1 MTRSKLKADEDVIN
15 MAKYKTKDEI
25 LKDIADTNRRL
36 IRGEIKPR
44 QGKRLIE
51 MARRRL
57 DEMKGVA
64 I

>member
-1 MTRSKLKADEDVIN
+1 

-25 LKDIADTNRRL
+25 LKDIADTNCRL